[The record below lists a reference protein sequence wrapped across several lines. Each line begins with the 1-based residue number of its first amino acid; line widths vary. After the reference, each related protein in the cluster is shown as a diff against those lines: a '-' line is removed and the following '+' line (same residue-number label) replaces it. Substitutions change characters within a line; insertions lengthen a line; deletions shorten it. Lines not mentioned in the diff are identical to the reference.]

1 MALTSGLAPNVVKT
15 AIDAVFMAEF
25 DYDVRP
31 GGAYATD
38 GLVFM
43 QDSTDR
49 AAVITEQFQGVGYYE
64 ARAETE
70 EVPQGTSRVANQKTS
85 SVLNYSKA
93 LDISKNFFDDDLH
106 SVVSKNIRDF
116 ARLAR
121 VTRDRNAFEKY
132 NLGFTTQTT
141 NDGVALFSNS
151 HTTLGG
157 QTVDNLET
165 DTLADA
171 SLETAFVSLQEQVTQ
186 DGTLGGHEPSC
197 LLVPTQLFKEAT
209 VIAKSELVSGS
220 ADNDLNYYSQ
230 IYPGLQVKNSP
241 FLGSAVGL
249 SGSNTAWFLLSRN
262 HSMMRW
268 ERQGIQ
274 TALVDWTYQR
284 NNDYIYK
291 AEYREV
297 VDSISYEGIVGSNGT
312 V

>member
-1 MALTSGLAPNVVKT
+1 
-15 AIDAVFMAEF
+15 MAEF
-25 DYDVRP
+25 DYLSAP
-31 GGAYATD
+31 GRALATD
-38 GLVFM
+38 SLVFM

-64 ARAETE
+64 ERAETQ

-85 SVLNYSKA
+85 PVLNYSKA

-121 VTRDRNAFEKY
+121 ITRDRNAFEKY
-132 NLGFTTQTT
+132 NLGFSTLLT

-151 HTTLGG
+151 HVTLGG

-165 DTLADA
+165 GVLSDA
-171 SLETAFVSLQEQVTQ
+171 TLETSFVSLQEQVTQ
-186 DGTLGGHEPSC
+186 DGTLGGHEPAC

-209 VIAKSELVSGS
+209 VIAKSELVSGA

-230 IYPGLQVKNSP
+230 IYPGLTVKENP
-241 FLGSAVGL
+241 FLGAAVGL
-249 SGSNTAWFLLSRN
+249 SGSDVRWILLSRN

-268 ERQGIQ
+268 DRQGIQ
-274 TALVDWTYQR
+274 TALVDWQFQR

-297 VDSISYEGIVGSNGT
+297 VDAISFEGMVGSSGS

>member
-1 MALTSGLAPNVVKT
+1 MSLNSGLAPNVVKT
-15 AIDAVFMAEF
+15 AIDKVFMAEF
-25 DYDVRP
+25 DYVSAP
-31 GGAYATD
+31 GRALATD
-38 GLVFM
+38 ALVFM

-49 AAVITEQFQGVGYYE
+49 AAVITEQFQGVGYYGE
-64 ARAETE
+64 RAETQ
-70 EVPQGTSRVANQKTS
+70 EVPQGTSRVGNQKTS

-106 SVVSKNIRDF
+106 SVVSKNIRDM

-132 NLGFTTQTT
+132 NLGFTTLLT
-141 NDGVALFSNS
+141 NDGSSLFNNS

-165 DTLADA
+165 VVLSDA

-186 DGTLGGHEPSC
+186 DGTLGGHEPAC

-209 VIAKSELVSGS
+209 VIAKSELVSGA

-230 IYPGLQVKNSP
+230 VYPGLQVKNNP
-241 FLGSAVGL
+241 FLGSSVGL
-249 SGSNTAWFLLSRN
+249 TGSNTAWFLLSRN

-274 TALVDWTYQR
+274 TALVDWKFQR

-297 VDSISYEGIVGSNGT
+297 VDAISFEGMVGNDGT
-312 V
+312 T